1 MGKKKSKKKNK
12 KLRIFILVVGFLALL
27 FFSLALLCTKVL
39 DIKTKAI
46 VIHGNDIITDNEV
59 LESANLIDYPNFFKT
74 SSNSI
79 KKQLEKQP
87 FIKKVKIKKNAL
99 LQMHIYIE
107 EAKPLF
113 IREDTNMIVFDTNTE
128 AKNNIDKNLN
138 IPYLINY
145 VPNTKYE
152 ELIKKLKAIDY
163 NLLKKISQIKYEPNK
178 YDDDRFILYMNDSN
192 RVYINLPKFKSFN
205 DYDKMVTKFEGKTG
219 KLFLD
224 SGNYFEYDKK

>member
-74 SSNSI
+74 SSSSI

-128 AKNNIDKNLN
+128 TKNNIDKNLN

-152 ELIKKLKAIDY
+152 ELIKKLKEIDY

-178 YDDDRFILYMNDSN
+178 YDEDRFILYLNDSN
-192 RVYINLPKFKSFN
+192 RLYIHLPKFKSFN
-205 DYDKMVTKFEGKTG
+205 DYNNIVIKF
-219 KLFLD
+219 
-224 SGNYFEYDKK
+224 